1 MKKAKEKAKELFN
14 EYCYAIRTE
23 ETDSGYFSNVIYANV
38 CAILAVEEVLKL
50 GKKLPL
56 ETLEYYL
63 EVKRELEKLK
73 L

>member
-1 MKKAKEKAKELFN
+1 MNPKDKAKELFD

-23 ETDSGYFSNVIYANV
+23 ETDSGYFTNVIYANV

-63 EVKRELEKLK
+63 EVKIELEKLK

>member
-1 MKKAKEKAKELFN
+1 MSPKQKAKELFN

-38 CAILAVEEVLKL
+38 CAILAVDEVLKL

-63 EVKRELEKLK
+63 EVKIELEKLK